1 MNIDDF
7 QFDEDDAGDELAAL
21 EMTRQVARD
30 RWFRRFA
37 ATEQRHHN
45 ADAWALKAEARPH
58 SRRRGSAPPA
68 RLS

>member
-1 MNIDDF
+1 MNTDDF

-21 EMTRQVARD
+21 ESTRQAARD

-37 ATEQRHHN
+37 ATEQRHHT
-45 ADAWALKAEARPH
+45 ADAWARQTEARPQP
-58 SRRRGSAPPA
+58 RRRGSALPS